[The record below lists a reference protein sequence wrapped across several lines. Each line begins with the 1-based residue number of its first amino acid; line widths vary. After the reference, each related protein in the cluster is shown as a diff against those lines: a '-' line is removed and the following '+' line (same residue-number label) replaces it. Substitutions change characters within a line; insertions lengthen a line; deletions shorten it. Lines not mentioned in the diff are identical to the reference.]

1 MKPDTLSDIFTT
13 AIASFKRNKIRTV
26 LTSLGITIGVMSVV
40 LLIGLGVGLKN
51 YLSDQFES
59 LGSNLVIVFP
69 GNVFSDEGG
78 LGGGFGPG
86 FAGGATFDEKDYLNL
101 KKIPQADY
109 VVPQFFRSLPVTA
122 NGESQLGYVEGVTA
136 DAFKILNLS
145 QAYGQAFEATDV
157 NRKTKVAVLGFAIA
171 EKLFSSPEKA
181 VGKTIITGN
190 QRLKVIGVN
199 AKKGDREMDNIVLLP
214 YTTTFGR
221 LNPNK
226 TFFTIFFGVN
236 DEANIASVINQ
247 AEKILAKR
255 YDEDSFSVT
264 EQTEILSTVNQVF
277 GIVNAILVAIGSISL
292 LVGGIGIMNI
302 MYATVT
308 ERTKEVGIRR
318 AIGAT
323 RQDILSQFLS
333 ESVVLSVLGGLI
345 GLALASLIILVIRQ
359 FFPAAINLLSVVI
372 AFSVSTAIGVF
383 FGVFPAKRA
392 ANLPPIEAI
401 RYE

>member
-157 NRKTKVAVLGFAIA
+157 NRK
-171 EKLFSSPEKA
+171 
-181 VGKTIITGN
+181 
-190 QRLKVIGVN
+190 
-199 AKKGDREMDNIVLLP
+199 KGDREMDNIVLLP

-308 ERTKEVGIRR
+308 ELTKEVGIRR
-318 AIGAT
+318 AIG
-323 RQDILSQFLS
+323 
-333 ESVVLSVLGGLI
+333 
-345 GLALASLIILVIRQ
+345 
-359 FFPAAINLLSVVI
+359 
-372 AFSVSTAIGVF
+372 
-383 FGVFPAKRA
+383 
-392 ANLPPIEAI
+392 
-401 RYE
+401 